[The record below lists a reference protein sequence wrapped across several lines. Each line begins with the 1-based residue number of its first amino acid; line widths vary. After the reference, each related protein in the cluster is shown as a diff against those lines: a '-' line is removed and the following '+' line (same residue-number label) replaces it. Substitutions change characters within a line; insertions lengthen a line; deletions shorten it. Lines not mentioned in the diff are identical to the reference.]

1 MADKIAFEI
10 IEKFDNVNTAYGFMK
25 HERVFSNPGERFNI
39 EYAPE
44 VEADGRVT
52 LHEVGKTDIQAEIN
66 SHRDS
71 CDINVILTRYK
82 NGDIKA
88 LERRQALY
96 FDASDA
102 PTSYAEMLNRA
113 MKAEQY
119 FATLDSE
126 ERAEFDNDWTK
137 WLVSFDDPERV
148 KNFPSAKEHAEV
160 LTQLADKPGDRMD
173 TVIKESEVTA

>member
-1 MADKIAFEI
+1 MADKIPVVSER
-10 IEKFDNVNTAYGFMK
+10 FDNENVAYGFMAHK
-25 HERVFSNPGERFNI
+25 RVHSNVGERFKV
-39 EYAPE
+39 EFAPE
-44 VEADGRVT
+44 IQPDGSIL
-52 LHEVGKTDIQAEIN
+52 LHEVGKTDLQAEIN

-119 FATLDSE
+119 FNTLDSS

-137 WLVSFDDPERV
+137 WLVGFDDPERV
-148 KNFPSAKEHAEV
+148 RKFGSAAEHAAKINS
-160 LTQLADKPGDRMD
+160 QLDKPGDRLD
-173 TVIKESEVTA
+173 KSVLESEVSA